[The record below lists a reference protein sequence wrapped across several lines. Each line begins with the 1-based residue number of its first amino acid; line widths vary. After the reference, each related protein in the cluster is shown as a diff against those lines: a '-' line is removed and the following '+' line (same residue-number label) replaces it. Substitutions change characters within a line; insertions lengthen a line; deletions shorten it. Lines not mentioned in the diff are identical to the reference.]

1 MAMWREKNRR
11 QEAAMERQAL
21 LDACDAYDARI
32 DSMGPA
38 TDGPIKA
45 AVPGS
50 VAIVD
55 DAAISND
62 TSIATDEVVV
72 PAVAIGSVPNAV
84 DESTV
89 GDAMPIVESM
99 ADTLDNASCAIGS
112 VPITVE
118 NSSVAADIPF
128 DQPPG
133 SI

>member
-1 MAMWREKNRR
+1 MP
-11 QEAAMERQAL
+11 AAAIRSVPTAERQAL
-21 LDACDAYDARI
+21 LDACDAYDAII

-45 AVPGS
+45 AVPGP

-62 TSIATDEVVV
+62 IFITIDEVVV

-89 GDAMPIVESM
+89 GDAMPVVEFM
-99 ADTLDNASCAIGS
+99 ADILDNASCVIGN
-112 VPITVE
+112 VLITVK
-118 NSSVAADIPF
+118 NSSVAGVIPF
-128 DQPPG
+128 DQFTD
-133 SI
+133 